1 MRLWYEHRWRY
12 HYAVMELPFI
22 AMGRAVHRSRH
33 FTCSSFAAKFL
44 SDAGITSFAK
54 DESLVTPKDFYEWDG
69 YTCIF
74 RGKLRE
80 LVEEEPVRGARDAAC
95 RNGDSV

>member
-1 MRLWYEHRWRY
+1 MSTDLPPST
-12 HYAVMELPFI
+12 AVMELPFI

-80 LVEEEPVRGARDAAC
+80 LVEEEPVRERAMLLAGTETVYE
-95 RNGDSV
+95 G